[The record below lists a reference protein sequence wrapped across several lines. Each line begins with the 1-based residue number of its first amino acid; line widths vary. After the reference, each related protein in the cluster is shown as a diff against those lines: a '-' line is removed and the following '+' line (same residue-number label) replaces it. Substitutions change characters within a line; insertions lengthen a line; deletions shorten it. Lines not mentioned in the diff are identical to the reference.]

1 MKNGK
6 ILIFIFFFNF
16 LKLYPSIVEEDREIL
31 KLKKE
36 IETIELK
43 IEKLQNKKE
52 KNKLLNGKRKK
63 IGLVLSGGGAKGF
76 AHIGVLKALEK
87 NGIEID
93 YITGTSMGAIIA
105 TLYSIGY
112 TPDEIE
118 ELSYNLDLKE
128 ILSGENDR
136 SKAPLETRL
145 KKNKSIA
152 TLRYDKSLNF
162 SLPKGLTDN
171 NASYLKLKELLKGYD
186 SEQDFDKLPIP
197 LRIIATDLN
206 TGEGVAFKSGDLARV
221 LNASIAIPTLTDPVR
236 IGETPYIDGMIARNF
251 PVEDILDMGAEV
263 IIGSDVTAVLKE
275 EDKYDIVTVFNKLLG
290 IYSSKGNKEQREM
303 ATFVIAPELNEV
315 SSTDFSQIKKI
326 ISAGEN
332 ATLEQIE
339 KIKSVNII
347 KKVSEK
353 DKQKKLKIKNANL
366 EKISIEQIQFK
377 NENLSVEL
385 RETIKELFKDYK
397 NKELIKEDFDKFFQR
412 INNLDYIEKVY
423 YTFSENRKFLILDI
437 DEKPANTLG
446 MGVNYRSDYGTI
458 FNVNTNILKFGKTG
472 SLTNAGLNFGDYFGA
487 EISNFSYYGLSNKI
501 GIISAL
507 SYNEHP
513 FILYQ
518 KGKKLAK
525 YTEKELSLKFGIS
538 SQIRDQILLVYGLN
552 IHKTELEL
560 ETGSKNMER
569 YNDKTI
575 FGDGFFKLAYDNLN
589 DSMFPT
595 KGGKLD
601 LHYIWG
607 GAVFSYEKPV
617 NFYGPIYS
625 GKQNFY
631 LTEKI
636 SMFSEVSGGAI
647 SGDSVPLNKYIKLG
661 GFYNN
666 LKKTELAFS
675 GYHFQE
681 KMTSGAIIFQ
691 TGIQYKILDNFYFT
705 GKYNL
710 GSFSEKGI
718 DESSINRQ
726 LWKDFVNGYEFSLGY
741 KTIFG
746 PINLS
751 ISKNDDMKEW
761 LYQLNIGYYLE

>member
-303 ATFVIAPELNEV
+303 ATFVIAPEL
-315 SSTDFSQIKKI
+315 
-326 ISAGEN
+326 
-332 ATLEQIE
+332 
-339 KIKSVNII
+339 
-347 KKVSEK
+347 
-353 DKQKKLKIKNANL
+353 
-366 EKISIEQIQFK
+366 
-377 NENLSVEL
+377 
-385 RETIKELFKDYK
+385 
-397 NKELIKEDFDKFFQR
+397 
-412 INNLDYIEKVY
+412 
-423 YTFSENRKFLILDI
+423 
-437 DEKPANTLG
+437 
-446 MGVNYRSDYGTI
+446 
-458 FNVNTNILKFGKTG
+458 
-472 SLTNAGLNFGDYFGA
+472 
-487 EISNFSYYGLSNKI
+487 
-501 GIISAL
+501 
-507 SYNEHP
+507 
-513 FILYQ
+513 
-518 KGKKLAK
+518 
-525 YTEKELSLKFGIS
+525 
-538 SQIRDQILLVYGLN
+538 
-552 IHKTELEL
+552 
-560 ETGSKNMER
+560 
-569 YNDKTI
+569 
-575 FGDGFFKLAYDNLN
+575 
-589 DSMFPT
+589 
-595 KGGKLD
+595 
-601 LHYIWG
+601 
-607 GAVFSYEKPV
+607 
-617 NFYGPIYS
+617 
-625 GKQNFY
+625 
-631 LTEKI
+631 
-636 SMFSEVSGGAI
+636 
-647 SGDSVPLNKYIKLG
+647 
-661 GFYNN
+661 
-666 LKKTELAFS
+666 
-675 GYHFQE
+675 
-681 KMTSGAIIFQ
+681 
-691 TGIQYKILDNFYFT
+691 
-705 GKYNL
+705 
-710 GSFSEKGI
+710 
-718 DESSINRQ
+718 
-726 LWKDFVNGYEFSLGY
+726 
-741 KTIFG
+741 
-746 PINLS
+746 
-751 ISKNDDMKEW
+751 
-761 LYQLNIGYYLE
+761 